1 MKNYQKT
8 SQFIFAIIVIASFF
22 ISCKKEEERPTP
34 TPTFPTPIS
43 NIVSQSMVD
52 SLRAAGTN
60 VYEGTTP
67 PIVNGIYLMSP
78 DSCVY
83 DNSPGNFTGAL
94 FADYKFRFSNQDNSL
109 FTLTVEQKNVSS
121 GVLSSTPV
129 YTYIS
134 GSGNNFSIF
143 ILRTISPGGIA
154 VQQFNILSGTLTTAG
169 VQNFK
174 NTLFLRSKG
183 SDPSNTLPPA
193 GTIRL
198 FVTGR
203 SGLAANSTTF

>member
-8 SQFIFAIIVIASFF
+8 SQFLFSILIIATFIIA
-22 ISCKKEEERPTP
+22 CKKEETKTP
-34 TPTFPTPIS
+34 TPSFPTPIS
-43 NIVSQSMVD
+43 NIVSQSMID

-83 DNSPGNFTGAL
+83 DNSPGNFAGTL

-109 FTLTVEQKNVSS
+109 FTLTVEQKNMSS
-121 GVLSSTPV
+121 GALNPTPA

-134 GSGNNFSIF
+134 GSGNNFTIF
-143 ILRTISPGGIA
+143 ILRTISPTGIT
-154 VQQFNILSGTLTTAG
+154 VQQFNILSGTLTASG
-169 VQNFK
+169 IQNFK
-174 NTLFLRSKG
+174 NTLFIRSKG
-183 SDPSNTLPPA
+183 SDPSGTLPPA

-198 FVTGR
+198 FVNGA
-203 SGLAANSTTF
+203 SGLATNSTTF